1 MVYSERFFFRRQL
14 HERMGTRVGKSVITV
29 CKKSQQELMA
39 VKTSLKRL
47 SSVRVLFIYQNSA
60 TQLNRVQIS
69 KRGM

>member
-14 HERMGTRVGKSVITV
+14 YERMGTRVGKSVITV